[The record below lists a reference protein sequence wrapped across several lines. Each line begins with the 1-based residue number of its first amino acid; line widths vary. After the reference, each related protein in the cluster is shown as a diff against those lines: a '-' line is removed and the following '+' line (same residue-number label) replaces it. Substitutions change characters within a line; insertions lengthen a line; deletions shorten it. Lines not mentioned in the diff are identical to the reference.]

1 VRLLER
7 SVTTLK
13 GVGEKT
19 EEQLNHLNIYTIR
32 DLLYYF
38 PFRYNIHKIKRL
50 HELIHDETVTI
61 LGKVLFEPSVT
72 YHGRGR
78 SRLVIM
84 IEVES
89 VTVKA
94 VLFNRAFLKRQLS
107 VGDDILLTGKWD
119 AHRLQITASYFKKY
133 EQDYKTS
140 IQAIYSLSGNLK
152 MSRLRGFIRQALSS
166 YSKDLPEYLPEN
178 YLVTYKL
185 PTIHEAIWTIHF
197 PKSQV
202 ALKHARRRFIY
213 EELLL
218 FQLKM
223 LHLQKEKKEA
233 TVGNAKHFDPRKL
246 QDFIQ
251 ALPFSLTNAQRRVV
265 NEILSDLKSPYQ
277 MNRLLQG
284 DVGSGKTVVAA
295 INLYAAILAGE
306 QTALMVPTEILA
318 EQHAN
323 SLQDLFQNQIRI
335 ALLTGS
341 VKGKRREKILQDIK
355 DQKID
360 LVVGTHALIQDDVHF
375 HHLGFIVIDEQH
387 RFGVEQRRMLR
398 DKGLTP
404 DVLFMTATPIPRTL
418 AITAFGDMDV
428 SMIDELPA
436 GRKEIET
443 YWVTEQ
449 MFPRILRFIEKRVE
463 AGEQAYVIS
472 PLIEESD
479 ALDIQNAVDL
489 YENLVKVLPNEIK
502 VGLMHGRLSN
512 DEKEE
517 VMKQFAQNDIQVLV
531 STTVVEVGVNI
542 PNATVMVI
550 YDAER
555 FGLSQLHQ
563 LRGRIGRGNKQS
575 YCILIANPEG
585 EVGRERMKIMTETT
599 DGFKLAEQDLK
610 LRGPGDFFG
619 KKQSGLPE
627 FQIADLI
634 RDYRALEVA
643 RKDAEEIVD
652 NDLLKKDPAYEQ
664 LSKLFYS
671 TYSGDEI
678 LS

>member
-1 VRLLER
+1 
-7 SVTTLK
+7 
-13 GVGEKT
+13 
-19 EEQLNHLNIYTIR
+19 
-32 DLLYYF
+32 
-38 PFRYNIHKIKRL
+38 
-50 HELIHDETVTI
+50 
-61 LGKVLFEPSVT
+61 
-72 YHGRGR
+72 
-78 SRLVIM
+78 
-84 IEVES
+84 
-89 VTVKA
+89 
-94 VLFNRAFLKRQLS
+94 
-107 VGDDILLTGKWD
+107 
-119 AHRLQITASYFKKY
+119 
-133 EQDYKTS
+133 
-140 IQAIYSLSGNLK
+140 

-202 ALKHARRRFIY
+202 ELKHARRRFIY

-375 HHLGFIVIDEQH
+375 HHLGFIIIDEQH

-398 DKGLTP
+398 DKGLRSEEHT
-404 DVLFMTATPIPRTL
+404 
-418 AITAFGDMDV
+418 
-428 SMIDELPA
+428 SELQSR
-436 GRKEIET
+436 GHLVCRLLLEKKNI
-443 YWVTEQ
+443 
-449 MFPRILRFIEKRVE
+449 FI
-463 AGEQAYVIS
+463 GQ
-472 PLIEESD
+472 
-479 ALDIQNAVDL
+479 
-489 YENLVKVLPNEIK
+489 
-502 VGLMHGRLSN
+502 VGCYL
-512 DEKEE
+512 
-517 VMKQFAQNDIQVLV
+517 
-531 STTVVEVGVNI
+531 
-542 PNATVMVI
+542 
-550 YDAER
+550 
-555 FGLSQLHQ
+555 
-563 LRGRIGRGNKQS
+563 QS
-575 YCILIANPEG
+575 
-585 EVGRERMKIMTETT
+585 
-599 DGFKLAEQDLK
+599 
-610 LRGPGDFFG
+610 
-619 KKQSGLPE
+619 
-627 FQIADLI
+627 
-634 RDYRALEVA
+634 
-643 RKDAEEIVD
+643 
-652 NDLLKKDPAYEQ
+652 
-664 LSKLFYS
+664 
-671 TYSGDEI
+671 
-678 LS
+678 